1 MKKQIEVISFEE
13 NEDGSA
19 TLVVDMDYDTLLLFA
34 KKGLLST
41 LTEAANKIVEENKSD
56 EP

>member
-19 TLVVDMDYDTLLLFA
+19 TVVVDMDYETLLLFA

>member
-19 TLVVDMDYDTLLLFA
+19 TVVVDMDYETLLLFA

-56 EP
+56 A